1 MRSAEHRWFN
11 AYQAWKRAQNP
22 QFKEYWAGVM
32 AHFKKEFN

>member
-1 MRSAEHRWFN
+1 MRSAEHRWFS

-22 QFKEYWAGVM
+22 AFKEYWWNVM